1 MLVVTTV
8 QPESSKAA
16 SRHIASTEELTN
28 EKESIEQL
36 DPYSKTN
43 DWFVSMTQIFTN
55 EYFIEVFRIFPAEYK
70 LYVWPWGNDNPKPF
84 I

>member
-1 MLVVTTV
+1 MSLYRELKNYITS
-8 QPESSKAA
+8 P
-16 SRHIASTEELTN
+16 EELTI

-43 DWFVSMTQIFTN
+43 DWLISMTHIFTN
-55 EYFIEVFRIFPAEYK
+55 EYFIEVFRIFPPEYK

-84 I
+84 K